1 MKHIH
6 LQVLRKLK
14 YDFEYYS
21 PRCLQII
28 DKQSGQLV
36 PFKLNKAQRYINR
49 KLDEQIAKIGKVRA
63 VIVKGRQQ
71 GSSTLVE
78 GRYFHKATLFPGTSV
93 FILAHIS
100 SSTDHLFGMAKRYYE
115 NAPTPILPPI
125 DKMNERRLEFNAINS
140 SYSVGTAGSAQI
152 GRGTTVRLF
161 HGSECAY
168 WDHTAD
174 IAAGVL
180 QAVPDADGT
189 EIIFESTA
197 NGPGDW
203 FHSMALAGLDPES
216 DGDFI
221 TIFVPWFWQDE
232 YAKEPPS
239 DFELTAEEESI
250 SKLYELN
257 DHQMYWR
264 RRKIIDT
271 FRGDVWKFFKE
282 YPCSV
287 QEAFVVSGVTLLSAE
302 QVITARACK
311 IHDPSAPIVIGCDPA
326 RNKDRTIIVIRRGR
340 EIIRWLKYE
349 TMDEMTLAGILA
361 TQIDKYQ
368 ALKCFVDTGY
378 GYGTIDR
385 LRELGYGPYVTGVHF
400 GGKSL
405 EPDIYANKR
414 AEMADSVREWFAEGS
429 VNIPDDDEFHLD
441 MLAMPP
447 LEPKGSRGVLALPPK
462 ADIIK
467 LFGKS
472 CDVFDALML
481 CFAFPVA
488 SRGAQNQI
496 KRVELNVRRPSSPS
510 STIRDFNRNKGSEK
524 KIYKAKVD
532 LT

>member
-1 MKHIH
+1 MQNQAYEM
-6 LQVLRKLK
+6 LQKLK
-14 YDFEYYS
+14 TDFRFYAEK
-21 PRCLQII
+21 CLKI
-28 DKQSGQLV
+28 KTKSGELI
-36 PFKLNKAQRYINR
+36 PFKLNRAQLHIHSVIEEQKA
-49 KLDEQIAKIGKVRA
+49 KTGKVR
-63 VIVKGRQQ
+63 VLIVKGRQQ
-71 GSSTLVE
+71 GSSTYVA
-78 GRYFHKATLFPGTSV
+78 GRFYHLTSLTPGIDA
-93 FILAHIS
+93 FIMAHLS
-100 SSTDHLFGMAKRYYE
+100 DSTRHLFGMAKRYYDNSPE
-115 NAPTPILPPI
+115 AIRPQVDTS
-125 DKMNERRLEFNAINS
+125 NEKRMVFAGINS
-140 SYSVGTAGSAQI
+140 GYSVGTAGNAQI
-152 GRGTTVRLF
+152 GRGLTIQLF
-161 HGSECAY
+161 HGSECAFFEN
-168 WDHTAD
+168 TNE
-174 IAAGVL
+174 ITTGIL
-180 QAVPDADGT
+180 QAIPDAPGT

-197 NGPGDW
+197 NGVGNM
-203 FHSMALAGLDPES
+203 FHQMAMGGMGEDPE
-216 DGDFI
+216 GDFI

>member
-1 MKHIH
+1 MQNQAYEM
-6 LQVLRKLK
+6 LQKLK
-14 YDFEYYS
+14 TDFRFYAEK
-21 PRCLQII
+21 CLKI
-28 DKQSGQLV
+28 KTKSGELI
-36 PFKLNKAQRYINR
+36 PFKLNRAQLHIHSVIEEQKA
-49 KLDEQIAKIGKVRA
+49 KTGKVR
-63 VIVKGRQQ
+63 VLIVKGRQQ
-71 GSSTLVE
+71 GSSTYVA
-78 GRYFHKATLFPGTSV
+78 GRFYHQTSLTPGLDA
-93 FILAHIS
+93 FIMAHLS
-100 SSTDHLFGMAKRYYE
+100 DSTRHLFGMAKRYYDNSPE
-115 NAPTPILPPI
+115 AIRPQVDTS
-125 DKMNERRLEFNAINS
+125 NEKRMVFAGINS
-140 SYSVGTAGSAQI
+140 GYSVGTAGNAQI
-152 GRGTTVRLF
+152 GRGLTIQLF
-161 HGSECAY
+161 HGSECAFFEN
-168 WDHTAD
+168 TNE
-174 IAAGVL
+174 ITTGIL
-180 QAVPDADGT
+180 QAIPDAPGT

-197 NGPGDW
+197 NGVGNM
-203 FHSMALAGLDPES
+203 FHQMAMGGMGEDPE
-216 DGDFI
+216 GDFI

-239 DFELTAEEESI
+239 GFELTAEEESI